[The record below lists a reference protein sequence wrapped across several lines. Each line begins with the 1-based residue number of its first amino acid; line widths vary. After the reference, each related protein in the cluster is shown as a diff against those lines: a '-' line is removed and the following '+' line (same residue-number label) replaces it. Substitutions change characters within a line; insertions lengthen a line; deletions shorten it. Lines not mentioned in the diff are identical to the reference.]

1 MLLLLL
7 SWGYSILQNRVLM
20 IYTTFSGTSA
30 HIVKVFNFQ
39 GKELSRVE
47 PYSSFL
53 GQNRGSPISA
63 TSFHPH
69 RMVMG
74 AAARGD
80 HHINLFTCTNEL
92 VPGAGAHY

>member
-1 MLLLLL
+1 MM
-7 SWGYSILQNRVLM
+7 V
-20 IYTTFSGTSA
+20 TTFANPTFCPPSSGTSA
-30 HIVKVFNFQ
+30 HTVKVFNFQ

-47 PYSSFL
+47 PYSNFL

-80 HHINLFTCTNEL
+80 HHINLFTCTDEQ
-92 VPGAGAHY
+92 VPGAGGAHY